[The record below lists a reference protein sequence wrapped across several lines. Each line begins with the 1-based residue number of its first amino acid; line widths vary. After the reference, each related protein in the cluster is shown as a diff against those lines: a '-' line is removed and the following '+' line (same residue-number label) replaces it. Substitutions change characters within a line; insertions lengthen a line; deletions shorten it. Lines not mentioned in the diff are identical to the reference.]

1 MSTSEKKIA
10 ANRRNGKKAPG
21 PKDTSATRFNAV
33 QHGLLAKGIT
43 ELDDRKAYGE
53 ILRRLNQGDMEE
65 LNKFL
70 RERMALLIV
79 RLRRAPLLEAE
90 CITGALH
97 PPTYDETQNPLSMT
111 ALRGP
116 LVEPGQPARIREG
129 DFNCLLK
136 LQRYET
142 GLENMFFRCVNS
154 LERLQR
160 MKQGERLPAPAAVDV
175 TVHHERAEFDSDSG
189 CSNHQVLE
197 GVVSEPASEEAAAGG
212 TVRVSDT
219 RAVEETFSESSGNED
234 ADAADDVTVQSPPAR
249 WDSLTESSDEQ
260 LPEDTDSE
268 SGNEEELD
276 AER

>member
-21 PKDTSATRFNAV
+21 PKDTCATRFNAV
-33 QHGLLAKGIT
+33 QHGLLAKGMT

-53 ILRRLNQGDMEE
+53 ILRCLNQGDGDMEE

-79 RLRRAPLLEAE
+79 RLRRAPRLEAE

-97 PPTYDETQNPLSMT
+97 PPSYDETQNPLSLT
-111 ALRGP
+111 SLRGP
-116 LVEPGQPARIREG
+116 LIDPGQPARICQG
-129 DFNCLLK
+129 DFDCLLK

-175 TVHHERAEFDSDSG
+175 TVHHERAEFDSHSG
-189 CSNHQVLE
+189 CSHHQVLE
-197 GVVSEPASEEAAAGG
+197 GVVSEPASEEAAADD
-212 TVRVSDT
+212 TVRTSDT
-219 RAVEETFSESSGNED
+219 RAVEETFSESCGDED
-234 ADAADDVTVQSPPAR
+234 VDAAGDVAVHDDPAR
-249 WDSLTESSDEQ
+249 WDSLAESPDGQ
-260 LPEDTDSE
+260 LPEETESE
-268 SGNEEELD
+268 LGNEEE
-276 AER
+276 R